1 MRIVSLAVGLFVF
14 WLLLSGHFDSF
25 LIVAGAAAAVLIAL
39 AGWGFGYADEEGVP
53 LEFTFGAAL
62 YWPWLVKEIIKSA
75 LDVAR
80 IILDPA
86 LPIAP
91 RLLRVRPSQKSAVGT
106 VAYANSITLTPDP
119 QYVVTNLVRD
129 VLMPT
134 NLFANWSTSLDGQT
148 INFFGGSVP
157 VGQQLVA
164 MFDFDIT
171 DISGQFSYHIA
182 NLPHSASAPEPTSL
196 AMVGLGAALL
206 LRRRR

>member
-1 MRIVSLAVGLFVF
+1 MGARNTGI
-14 WLLLSGHFDSF
+14 LL
-25 LIVAGAAAAVLIAL
+25 AAALLGAT
-39 AGWGFGYADEEGVP
+39 AGSARAGFI
-53 LEFTFGAAL
+53 T
-62 YWPWLVKEIIKSA
+62 IKTDIVNQG
-75 LDVAR
+75 DVY
-80 IILDPA
+80 
-86 LPIAP
+86 
-91 RLLRVRPSQKSAVGT
+91 
-106 VAYANSITLTPDP
+106 AYAVPEAGSLSITGSSSEVPSFALWGTTDSDPTLTVVERLTNNTSAAWDSYSITLTPDP